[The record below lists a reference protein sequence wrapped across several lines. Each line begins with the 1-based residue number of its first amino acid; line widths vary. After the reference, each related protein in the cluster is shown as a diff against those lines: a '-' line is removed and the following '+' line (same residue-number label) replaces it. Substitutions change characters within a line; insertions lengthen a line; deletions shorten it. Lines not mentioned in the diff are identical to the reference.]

1 MMYDLEHSAIERLAI
16 SPSGFAFDP
25 ETGQSF
31 SVNETGLAALAEL
44 RSRRSLPQVATSLAR
59 DYDVSEEAALA
70 GLEAFLGQLKR
81 FLRW

>member
-1 MMYDLEHSAIERLAI
+1 MTPDVENFTIDRLAI

-44 RSRRSLPQVATSLAR
+44 RSRRSPAEVARSLATE
-59 DYDVSEEAALA
+59 YDVSEDVALA
-70 GLEAFLGQLKR
+70 GLEAFLGQLRR
-81 FLRW
+81 FLRC